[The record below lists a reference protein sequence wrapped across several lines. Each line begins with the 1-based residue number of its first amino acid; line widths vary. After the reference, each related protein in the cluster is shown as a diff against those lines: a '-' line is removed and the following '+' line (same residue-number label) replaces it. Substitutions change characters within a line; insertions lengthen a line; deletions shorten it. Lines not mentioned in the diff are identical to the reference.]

1 MAKVISYKGQKYVRV
16 DSLTK
21 KVHRT
26 DMVVSMVDR
35 NYSFLKEYIQALE
48 TAIKVAKKLQTDY
61 WQELKDA
68 KIDMGLLSKIKG
80 KKDKIYEL
88 NESEDES
95 FFDAISWEGDS
106 GLREVKD
113 FIQKYS

>member
-1 MAKVISYKGQKYVRV
+1 
-16 DSLTK
+16 
-21 KVHRT
+21 
-26 DMVVSMVDR
+26 
-35 NYSFLKEYIQALE
+35 
-48 TAIKVAKKLQTDY
+48 
-61 WQELKDA
+61 
-68 KIDMGLLSKIKG
+68 MGLLSKIKG

-106 GLREVKD
+106 GLGKVKD